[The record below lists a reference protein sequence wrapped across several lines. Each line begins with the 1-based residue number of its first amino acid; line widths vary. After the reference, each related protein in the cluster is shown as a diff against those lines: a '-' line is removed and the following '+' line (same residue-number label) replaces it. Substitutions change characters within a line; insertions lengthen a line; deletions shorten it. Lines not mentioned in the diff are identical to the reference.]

1 MLSAQESWS
10 YSSETWLD
18 SNYRQRLKKIA
29 HKYTRGTAISWE
41 DAVQNAHLKIF
52 QGLQSGKFREGGLE
66 EFYRWAATVAR
77 CAIIDFVRQE
87 NLRKCQSLDCNIP
100 GTDIALLDTITD
112 EFNILEATER
122 ADLILKAIE
131 KIYQLDQQYPR
142 QNYLKLWQGKIDGK
156 TQTQLAGI
164 MCHVSANKSFSS
176 PDILA
181 GISKSTS
188 LIKSVSPDSNMTE
201 KISHSSFVSRT
212 ASGSLTII
220 T

>member
-1 MLSAQESWS
+1 
-10 YSSETWLD
+10 
-18 SNYRQRLKKIA
+18 
-29 HKYTRGTAISWE
+29 
-41 DAVQNAHLKIF
+41 LKIF

-87 NLRKCQSLDCNIP
+87 NLRKCQSLDCKIP

-131 KIYQLDQQYPR
+131 KIYQLDQQYPP

-156 TQTQLAGI
+156 TQTQLAGELR
-164 MCHVSANKSFSS
+164 VSQSE
-176 PDILA
+176 
-181 GISKSTS
+181 ISKRWQELLGRIADSLGLLKVEDFKGKLQENRQQKREYNRST
-188 LIKSVSPDSNMTE
+188 KQW
-201 KISHSSFVSRT
+201 
-212 ASGSLTII
+212 
-220 T
+220 

>member
-29 HKYTRGTAISWE
+29 HKYTRGTGISWE

-156 TQTQLAGI
+156 TQTQLAGELR
-164 MCHVSANKSFSS
+164 VSQSE
-176 PDILA
+176 
-181 GISKSTS
+181 ISKRWQELLGRIADSLGLLKVEDLKGKLQENRQQKREYNRST
-188 LIKSVSPDSNMTE
+188 KQW
-201 KISHSSFVSRT
+201 
-212 ASGSLTII
+212 
-220 T
+220 